1 MFIKTPIQSQL
12 DAEITDA
19 LEKLSAMPDKNT
31 KEYGDLV
38 DRISKLH
45 KLKTEERF
53 KLPFSLDTA
62 LVVGANIFGILWL
75 ARFEKTEVI
84 KAPKAFGMV
93 MKPR

>member
-12 DAEITDA
+12 DAEITTA
-19 LEKLSAMPDKNT
+19 LKELADMPDKT
-31 KEYGDLV
+31 TADYGNLV
-38 DRISKLH
+38 DRIAKLH
-45 KLKTEERF
+45 KLKTEEKP
-53 KLPFSLDTA
+53 KLPLSLDTA